1 MISLR
6 FASAMMMIH
15 LEPARTQKT
24 AHSDARR
31 HSSIQTDA
39 IADRSVLRIR

>member
-1 MISLR
+1 
-6 FASAMMMIH
+6 MMMIH

-31 HSSIQTDA
+31 QFSGGQVYFIGRAASP
-39 IADRSVLRIR
+39 

>member
-31 HSSIQTDA
+31 HKENSGH
-39 IADRSVLRIR
+39 